1 MPTNNLRHSQPNEKN
16 SPNSKSRSRKLLPN
30 CTVKSTR
37 LNLKKFAGNN
47 SERDALAEL
56 ADAKATI
63 LKQGDK
69 IRELERGYKF
79 KPNPAEAAL
88 RLEIGNL
95 QAELEAYRQQQPAT
109 EFELPDA
116 LELLNELRTKRKKSK
131 VEAEDVKLL
140 LQLISDSFDEN

>member
-1 MPTNNLRHSQPNEKN
+1 M
-16 SPNSKSRSRKLLPN
+16 
-30 CTVKSTR
+30 KSTR

-47 SERDALAEL
+47 SERDARTEL

-95 QAELEAYRQQQPAT
+95 QAELEAYRQQQQPAT

-140 LQLISDSFDEN
+140 LQLISDSFD